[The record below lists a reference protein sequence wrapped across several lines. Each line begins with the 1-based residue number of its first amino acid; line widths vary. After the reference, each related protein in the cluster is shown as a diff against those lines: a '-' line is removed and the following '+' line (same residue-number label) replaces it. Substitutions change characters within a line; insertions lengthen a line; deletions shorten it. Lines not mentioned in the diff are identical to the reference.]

1 MAYYLLRDDAI
12 CIADYAVDEHPYDKD
27 STRPET
33 YSDYNQGWNDA
44 CDYIRG
50 KLEEEKPAD
59 VEPVKPSRMKT
70 CRWCGKQFEVSGHDK
85 AYCCD
90 ECREAKRYAREQERQ
105 KNARKKQA
113 VKKETVMPPRLCVVC
128 GSSFTPK
135 VGHQLTCCP
144 ACSKEYRLAKMRIY
158 KKNQKAREAGNGEK
172 CVFGEASGDSEGVL

>member
-59 VEPVKPSRMKT
+59 VEPVRHG
-70 CRWCGKQFEVSGHDK
+70 RWEMVYPDGTFCKGEALRTMYALLVCSECGKKFELMRMGK
-85 AYCCD
+85 PRYCI
-90 ECREAKRYAREQERQ
+90 
-105 KNARKKQA
+105 
-113 VKKETVMPPRLCVVC
+113 C
-128 GSSFTPK
+128 G
-135 VGHQLTCCP
+135 
-144 ACSKEYRLAKMRIY
+144 AKMDL
-158 KKNQKAREAGNGEK
+158 EDDNGT
-172 CVFGEASGDSEGVL
+172 